1 MIKKTKLLSREAMS
15 LVVDWVRQD
24 VIDLDDR
31 LEELEDKVGDLT
43 RQVNALNKC
52 LNQPEPTHPGRCGC
66 VEPTKPNWLQT
77 AWTNFKNG

>member
-1 MIKKTKLLSREAMS
+1 MA
-15 LVVDWVRQD
+15 QD
-24 VIDLDDR
+24 IIDLDDR

-52 LNQPEPTHPGRCGC
+52 SHQPEPTHPGRCGC
-66 VEPTKPNWLQT
+66 IEPTKPNWLQT